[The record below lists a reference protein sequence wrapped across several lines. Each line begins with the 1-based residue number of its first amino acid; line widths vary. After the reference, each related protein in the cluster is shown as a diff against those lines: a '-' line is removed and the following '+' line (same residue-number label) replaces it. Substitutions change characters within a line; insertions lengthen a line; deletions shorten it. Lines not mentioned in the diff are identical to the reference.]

1 MSSLELDALVLPNKL
16 GTCTVD
22 AVVLVVFVLECNF
35 LVFELP
41 AVLETELLSEC
52 GVCVFRFFID
62 TVLLLLLFPLPNKV
76 PGVLFWRVFA
86 LALALM
92 LVLTFVLVLRLEF
105 EFEDFILSDDIRLYS
120 FLRCCF
126 ESLSSL
132 QLLPFDISTTAE
144 KSVFVSLLSRS
155 NFRLIN
161 LQLIFSSRFPF

>member
-105 EFEDFILSDDIRLYS
+105 EFEDFILSEDIRLYS